1 MDKLPRSWLVK
12 FVPLSLGIDL
22 KLSFKY
28 TLEQF
33 WSFKFA
39 KVSTFCLRQIFNK
52 RWLLDS
58 MRTIKIKIFI
68 MRSHLEVQFLQF
80 LLLLVYFCWLVWVLL
95 FLIYIWAAAFWLLQF
110 LGFDRAFLV
119 FLVTFF
125 CLSSGKFNH

>member
-95 FLIYIWAAAFWLLQF
+95 FLIYLWSAAFWLLQF
-110 LGFDRAFLV
+110 LGFDRDFLMFLV
-119 FLVTFF
+119 KFF
-125 CLSSGKFNH
+125 GPSSGKFNH